1 MFTGIVE
8 GIGHVE
14 DAFEAGGNLRLRVGA
29 GHLTEGLLLGDSVA
43 ANGCCLTVV
52 AVDGEAFEV
61 ELSRETL
68 TKTAP
73 RWRRGAALNLE
84 RAAVLG
90 GRLGGHIVSGHVDG
104 VGEVVAREDAPGAY
118 LLRVRA
124 PRRLAPHL
132 VPKGSIA
139 VDGVSLTLVDVGGPA
154 GTRPDWPAADFTLVL
169 VPHTLGATTLGSL
182 DVGAQVNL
190 ESDVVAKY
198 VERMRALEGERVRAL
213 ADERERSGAR
223 GREGAGPAA
232 FAAKEAA
239 DG

>member
-8 GIGHVE
+8 GVGRVE
-14 DAFEAGGNLRLRVGA
+14 SAFEAGGNLRVRVTA

-43 ANGCCLTVV
+43 VTGCCLTVV
-52 AVDGEAFEV
+52 AVEGEAFEV

-68 TKTAP
+68 AKTAP
-73 RWRRGAALNLE
+73 RWHRGARVNLE
-84 RAAVLG
+84 RAATLG

-104 VGEVVAREDAPGAY
+104 IGEVVAKEDAPGAY

-124 PRRLAPHL
+124 PQRLAAHL

-182 DVGAQVNL
+182 EVGTQVNL

-198 VERMRALEGERVRAL
+198 VERMRALESERMRDV
-213 ADERERSGAR
+213 ERDPGGAR
-223 GREGAGPAA
+223 DREGAGPTAS
-232 FAAKEAA
+232 AAKEAA